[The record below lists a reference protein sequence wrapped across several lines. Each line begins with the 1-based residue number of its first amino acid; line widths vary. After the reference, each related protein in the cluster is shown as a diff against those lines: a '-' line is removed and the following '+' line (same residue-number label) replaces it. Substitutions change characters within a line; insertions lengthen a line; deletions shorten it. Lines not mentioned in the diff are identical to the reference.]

1 MKSELNLDVLTE
13 TIDDLSIGI
22 GIFHVD
28 DINDLES
35 LRYIFMNKVVLY
47 EMRKTREEVFGKRI
61 IEVAPEAYAHEV
73 GLQVIETYR
82 KVAVEKESIN
92 LGVVEYSNEMVA
104 GKYECSVHHIVDHYI
119 YVMLRNV
126 TELEETK
133 NQLAEINKNLE
144 KIVEERTKELK
155 HSEEELKEANE
166 HLEERVKER
175 TALLELKN
183 KELSQFAYVASH
195 DLQEPLRTIRS
206 FIQLLE
212 EDISGKLTE
221 KEQKYF
227 HFITEASSR
236 MSELINALLEYSK
249 IGRKKTLTA
258 INCNEILHFIQED
271 LQNVIEQ
278 SQTQIHLD
286 SLPSIIALETEI
298 RLLFQNLISN
308 AIKFSREGV
317 HPQIWITA
325 EENQDGWT
333 FRIKDNGI
341 GIDPKHQE
349 QIFTIFNRLHTRDVY
364 EGTGIGLAHCQKIID
379 LHQGKIWVESEL
391 GQGSTFCFSIP
402 KLTQNTLINE

>member
-1 MKSELNLDVLTE
+1 M
-13 TIDDLSIGI
+13 
-22 GIFHVD
+22 
-28 DINDLES
+28 
-35 LRYIFMNKVVLY
+35 
-47 EMRKTREEVFGKRI
+47 
-61 IEVAPEAYAHEV
+61 
-73 GLQVIETYR
+73 
-82 KVAVEKESIN
+82 
-92 LGVVEYSNEMVA
+92 
-104 GKYECSVHHIVDHYI
+104 
-119 YVMLRNV
+119 
-126 TELEETK
+126 
-133 NQLAEINKNLE
+133 
-144 KIVEERTKELK
+144 
-155 HSEEELKEANE
+155 
-166 HLEERVKER
+166 
-175 TALLELKN
+175 
-183 KELSQFAYVASH
+183 
-195 DLQEPLRTIRS
+195 
-206 FIQLLE
+206 
-212 EDISGKLTE
+212 
-221 KEQKYF
+221 
-227 HFITEASSR
+227 
-236 MSELINALLEYSK
+236 
-249 IGRKKTLTA
+249 TA